1 MEQPSISWGPV
12 AGAALAI
19 VLLNLTGMLWL
30 GVSQERARADIAQLA
45 RQVRETP
52 APPAPADLS
61 LELKSLRESL
71 DTLAAKV
78 DGLAATADPKAV
90 ARLAAE
96 MKNLSNRVEA
106 LAAVKAAPA
115 KAVKPAQPARPAQ
128 PAQTAPPRPIIED
141 DQPPRPFY
149 GPGYPAW
156 PGY

>member
-52 APPAPADLS
+52 ASPAPADLS

-96 MKNLSNRVEA
+96 MKNLSTGRGPGLRQGRA
-106 LAAVKAAPA
+106 RKASSPRNL
-115 KAVKPAQPARPAQ
+115 PPARRPNRPA
-128 PAQTAPPRPIIED
+128 PSHLED
-141 DQPPRPFY
+141 DSPASLLRSRLS
-149 GPGYPAW
+149 GLAGY
-156 PGY
+156 